1 MEENENQSFT
11 ENVFEK
17 IKCTSVEAELLEKS
31 KIISINSSWGLDDTP
46 PFSEN
51 FFNHPH
57 LLTLV
62 FDDICNEPETPEDL
76 GNAVLFNEAMAQQI
90 MRFVDDGELPLLVH
104 CTAGISRSGA
114 VGELLNWSF
123 NRYQERNVADDE
135 DFTQSNRQ
143 IQPNTIVRR
152 IMLEELAE

>member
-1 MEENENQSFT
+1 MKIKVLPRIF
-11 ENVFEK
+11 FEK
-17 IKCTSVEAELLEKS
+17 VKGTSTEAELLANS
-31 KIISINSSWGLDDTP
+31 KIISINSSWGFDDTP
-46 PFSEN
+46 PFSEELL
-51 FFNHPH
+51 NHPH
-57 LLTLV
+57 LLTLT

-90 MRFVDDGELPLLVH
+90 MRFVDDGKLPLLVQ

-114 VGELLNWSF
+114 VGEVLNWYF
-123 NRYQERNVADDE
+123 NRYLERNAGDDE
-135 DFTQSNRQ
+135 DFLQNNRQ

>member
-1 MEENENQSFT
+1 MKIKVLPRIF
-11 ENVFEK
+11 FEK
-17 IKCTSVEAELLEKS
+17 VKGTPTEAELLAKS
-31 KIISINSSWGLDDTP
+31 KIISINSSWGFDDTP
-46 PFSEN
+46 PFSEELL
-51 FFNHPH
+51 NHPH
-57 LLTLV
+57 LLTLT

-90 MRFVDDGELPLLVH
+90 MRFVDDGKLPLLVH

-114 VGELLNWSF
+114 VGEVLNWYF
-123 NRYQERNVADDE
+123 NRYLERNAADDE
-135 DFTQSNRQ
+135 DFTQNNRQ

>member
-1 MEENENQSFT
+1 MKIKVLPRIF
-11 ENVFEK
+11 FEK
-17 IKCTSVEAELLEKS
+17 VKGTPTEVELLAKA
-31 KIISINSSWGLDDTP
+31 KIISINSSWGFDDTP

-57 LLTLV
+57 LLTLT

-114 VGELLNWSF
+114 VGEVLNWYF
-123 NRYQERNVADDE
+123 NRYLEYNAKDDE
-135 DFTQSNRQ
+135 YFVQNNRQ
-143 IQPNTIVRR
+143 IMPNFIVRR
-152 IMLEELAE
+152 IMLKVLE

>member
-1 MEENENQSFT
+1 MKIKVLPRIF
-11 ENVFEK
+11 FEK
-17 IKCTSVEAELLEKS
+17 VKGTPTEAELLEKA
-31 KIISINSSWGLDDTP
+31 KIISINSSWGFDDTP

-57 LLTLV
+57 LLTLT

-76 GNAVLFNEAMAQQI
+76 GNAVLFNEAKAQQI
-90 MRFVDDGELPLLVH
+90 MRFVDDGKLPLLVH

-114 VGELLNWSF
+114 VGEVLNWYF
-123 NRYQERNVADDE
+123 NRYLEHNVADDE
-135 DFTQSNRQ
+135 EFVQNNRQ

-152 IMLEELAE
+152 IMLKVLAE